1 MRSQDLR
8 SGQEEG
14 RSRKPSEGQEDEVHK
29 ELTLGSQG
37 EGKQVS
43 RGETEWWHMPGE
55 ASPAEVPG
63 PGQARL
69 KELQQVMG
77 VMGAEAGSLWL
88 KEVETMCTTHS
99 IEI

>member
-1 MRSQDLR
+1 MGSQDLR

-14 RSRKPSEGQEDEVHK
+14 RSRKPSEGQEDSHK
-29 ELTLGSQG
+29 GLTLGSQG

-43 RGETEWWHMPGE
+43 RGETERWHVPGE
-55 ASPAEVPG
+55 ARPAEAPG

-69 KELQQVMG
+69 RQLQQVAG
-77 VMGAEAGSLWL
+77 VTGAEAGSPWL
-88 KEVETMCTTHS
+88 KEVETMCTARS

>member
-1 MRSQDLR
+1 MGSQDLR

-14 RSRKPSEGQEDEVHK
+14 RSRKPSEGQEDSHK
-29 ELTLGSQG
+29 GLTLGSQG

-43 RGETEWWHMPGE
+43 RREMEWWHVPGE
-55 ASPAEVPG
+55 ARPAEVPG

-69 KELQQVMG
+69 RQLQQVTR
-77 VMGAEAGSLWL
+77 VMGAEARSPWL
-88 KEVETMCTTHS
+88 KEVETTCTTCS